1 MSIEVLSGK
10 VEGEDR
16 KTISHGV
23 QKELKEAAR
32 GAIKPM
38 LTAFCEEEVTAKL
51 GRGPRRCRQV
61 SGQVREIDWQCGHC
75 GCRDANQFTRDGHY
89 RRALETGWGHIE
101 GLQVPMLECQRL
113 GPELVIM
120 VWIL

>member
-1 MSIEVLSGK
+1 MSIQFLSGK
-10 VEGEDR
+10 LQGEER
-16 KTISHGV
+16 KTIVQRV
-23 QKELKEAAR
+23 QKELKEAAM
-32 GAIKPM
+32 GAIKPL
-38 LTAFCEEEVTAKL
+38 LTAFCEEEVTAQL

-101 GLQVPMLECQRL
+101 GLQVPMLECQRC
-113 GPELVIM
+113 GHDV
-120 VWIL
+120 VCT